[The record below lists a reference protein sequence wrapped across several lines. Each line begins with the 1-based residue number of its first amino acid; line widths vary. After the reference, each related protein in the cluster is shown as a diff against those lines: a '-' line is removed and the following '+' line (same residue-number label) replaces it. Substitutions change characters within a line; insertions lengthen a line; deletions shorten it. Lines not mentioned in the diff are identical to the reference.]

1 MAVLKKSEL
10 KKMST
15 EEMNKRMLEIK
26 KELMKLRAQASRGA
40 QPENPGKIRALRR
53 AIARILT
60 VQNQKKVGGA

>member
-26 KELMKLRAQASRGA
+26 KELMKLRAQASRGT